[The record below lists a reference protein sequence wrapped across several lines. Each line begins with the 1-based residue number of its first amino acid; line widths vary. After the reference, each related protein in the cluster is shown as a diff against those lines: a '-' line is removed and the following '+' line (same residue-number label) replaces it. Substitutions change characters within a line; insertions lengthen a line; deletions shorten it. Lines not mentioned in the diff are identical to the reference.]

1 MDVAKCKVRGQN
13 LSTQEITFMCLM
25 KSMCFSI
32 LEF

>member
-25 KSMCFSI
+25 KKHVF
-32 LEF
+32 